1 MDIAALSTGMSQA
14 SLAQAVSVKVLSM
27 AKDQASEQG
36 QALVQMME
44 KAYSLISGVNWT
56 FAHKCIHMLG

>member
-1 MDIAALSTGMSQA
+1 MDITALSTGMSQA

-44 KAYSLISGVNWT
+44 KSVQP
-56 FAHKCIHMLG
+56 HLGGQLDIRA

>member
-27 AKDQASEQG
+27 AKDQAGEQG

-44 KAYSLISGVNWT
+44 KSVQP
-56 FAHKCIHMLG
+56 HLGGQLDIRA

>member
-27 AKDQASEQG
+27 AKDQAGEQG
-36 QALVQMME
+36 QALIQMME
-44 KAYSLISGVNWT
+44 KSVQP
-56 FAHKCIHMLG
+56 HLGGQLDLRA

>member
-14 SLAQAVSVKVLSM
+14 SLAQAVSVKVLGM
-27 AKDQASEQG
+27 AKDQGSEQG

-44 KAYSLISGVNWT
+44 KKRTTTSWGSTGHPGISTSYS
-56 FAHKCIHMLG
+56 

>member
-44 KAYSLISGVNWT
+44 KSVQ
-56 FAHKCIHMLG
+56 